1 MIFKLG
7 IFISLI
13 SNIVFGLPVREL
25 QLGSQRDIHN
35 CVTDGGYQWCE
46 SSQECIRPWLT
57 ECPIQTNICKDSRQQ
72 LCRMLCPRP
81 VCKSNECAMRIDT
94 CCHYKCI
101 DSNKNNLQIN
111 DICYRFC
118 EENPEKNAFRN
129 SVSCDF
135 VFASVL
141 GGFGEDLGGS
151 REHSGKIFDGILAH
165 RICLEKNLVSTISL
179 VR

>member
-94 CCHYKCI
+94 CCQYKCI

-118 EENPEKNAFRN
+118 EENPEKNIDYRN
-129 SVSCDF
+129 DCPENTICSLKHTTNELSFDNCHNMIF
-135 VFASVL
+135 TCNL
-141 GGFGEDLGGS
+141 K
-151 REHSGKIFDGILAH
+151 EH
-165 RICLEKNLVSTISL
+165 
-179 VR
+179 